1 MSSSLAALFTD
12 SAVRRLEQNCG
23 RIADCVSR
31 LNEEQIWARGS
42 ANENAT
48 GNLMLHLAGNVRQW
62 ILAGVDRQAD
72 VRDRDA
78 EFAAAGGVTGAQM
91 LERLQGTVREACA
104 VIGALRAEQLE
115 ETRVIQGYEISVLEA
130 VFHVVE
136 HFGMHTGQIMFATK
150 ILTHEDLG
158 YYRHLNKPGP
168 HEEQTP

>member
-1 MSSSLAALFTD
+1 MAQLFTD
-12 SAVRRLEQNCG
+12 SAVRRLEQNTA

-31 LNEEQIWARGS
+31 LSEEQIWARGS

-62 ILAGVDRQAD
+62 ILCGVGSQPD

-91 LERLQGTVREACA
+91 LARLQDTVREACA
-104 VIGALRAEQLE
+104 VIGALRADQLV

-136 HFGMHTGQIMFATK
+136 HFGMHTGQILFAAK
-150 ILTHEDLG
+150 MLTHEDLG

-168 HEEQTP
+168 HGEVTP